1 MPSRYLDLDSDIGN
15 NSFGDLRD
23 PADFNAGY
31 GVSVVVV
38 VVLFANFLVL
48 ERVRGRY

>member
-1 MPSRYLDLDSDIGN
+1 MDLDSDVGN
-15 NSFGDLRD
+15 NSFGELRD

-38 VVLFANFLVL
+38 VFVVANFLIL
-48 ERVRGRY
+48 ERV

>member
-1 MPSRYLDLDSDIGN
+1 MDLDSDIGN

-38 VVLFANFLVL
+38 VVLFANLLVL

>member
-1 MPSRYLDLDSDIGN
+1 MDDIDIGN
-15 NSFGDLRD
+15 NSFDELRD

-38 VVLFANFLVL
+38 VVVVADFFVS
-48 ERVRGRY
+48 ERI

>member
-1 MPSRYLDLDSDIGN
+1 MDDIEIGN
-15 NSFGDLRD
+15 NSFDELRD

-38 VVLFANFLVL
+38 VVLVVDFFVS
-48 ERVRGRY
+48 EGI

>member
-1 MPSRYLDLDSDIGN
+1 MDLDSDIGN
-15 NSFGDLRD
+15 HSFGELRD

-38 VVLFANFLVL
+38 VLLLLISLF
-48 ERVRGRY
+48 

>member
-1 MPSRYLDLDSDIGN
+1 MDDIDVGN
-15 NSFGDLRD
+15 NSFDELRD

-38 VVLFANFLVL
+38 VVVVVNFFVS
-48 ERVRGRY
+48 ERL

>member
-1 MPSRYLDLDSDIGN
+1 MDDIEIGN
-15 NSFGDLRD
+15 NSFDELRD

-38 VVLFANFLVL
+38 VVVVADFFVS
-48 ERVRGRY
+48 ERI

>member
-1 MPSRYLDLDSDIGN
+1 MDDTEIGN
-15 NSFGDLRD
+15 NSFDELRD

-38 VVLFANFLVL
+38 VFVVVDFFVS
-48 ERVRGRY
+48 EGI